1 MSFLIEV
8 KKKEGESFDS
18 LLKRFSRK
26 VQQNGILYRARKIRY
41 FERKKSRNLRRRS
54 ALRRAELKVERE
66 EMKRLG
72 LG

>member
-26 VQQNGILYRARKIRY
+26 VQQSGILYRARKIRY
-41 FERKKSRNLRRRS
+41 YERKKSRNLRRRS